1 VKAVGIFVAL
11 ALGLLASG
19 PPTLAVARPSVPP
32 APLITN
38 VFVSAPTLTVPTV
51 TIDAFARARTRPLGY
66 ASYGTAHPRDN
77 AALPALGREIAP
89 DLWWIQWRMLPLT
102 TADVANGSSD
112 GAALTAGG
120 PTAQFPGPI
129 ERHYVIAVSAVS
141 GCSSIDCLAIPGEF
155 SNQIT
160 RKGLFGRGVRV
171 SRQRTD
177 TSVRSSTFR
186 GRIDLARRTASRAL
200 GVGWICP

>member
-1 VKAVGIFVAL
+1 MKAVGIFVGL
-11 ALGLLASG
+11 ALGLLAGG

-32 APLITN
+32 APLITK
-38 VFVSAPTLTVPTV
+38 VFVSAPTSTVPVV
-51 TIDAFARARTRPLGY
+51 TIDAFARATTRPLGY
-66 ASYGTAHPRDN
+66 ASYGTSHPRDN
-77 AALPALGREIAP
+77 DVALPALGREIAP

-120 PTAQFPGPI
+120 PTGQFPGPI
-129 ERHYVIAVSAVS
+129 ERRYVIAVSAVS

-160 RKGLFGRGVRV
+160 RKGLFPRGVRV
-171 SRQRTD
+171 S
-177 TSVRSSTFR
+177 
-186 GRIDLARRTASRAL
+186 
-200 GVGWICP
+200 